1 MVHGKGF
8 CFLRRYF
15 LLLGEP
21 FFTTTLEFPNFSR
34 QTHIIWYGL
43 NAFKDY
49 KQAYKQTLAV
59 LKGKII

>member
-8 CFLRRYF
+8 SLLRRCF
-15 LLLGEP
+15 VLLGEP
-21 FFTTTLEFPNFSR
+21 FFTTTLEFPNCSR
-34 QTHIIWYGL
+34 QKTYYSVWSECFY
-43 NAFKDY
+43 DY